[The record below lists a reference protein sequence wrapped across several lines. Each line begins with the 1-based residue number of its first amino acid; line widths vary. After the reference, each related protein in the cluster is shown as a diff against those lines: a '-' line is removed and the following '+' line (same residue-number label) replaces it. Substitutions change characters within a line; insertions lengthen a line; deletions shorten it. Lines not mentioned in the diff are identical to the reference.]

1 MISRQRLLEAA
12 ARVFAESGFRGAT
25 TRRIAEAA
33 GVNEVTLFRLFGS
46 KQQLLCE
53 AMTCLQAEEPRGLP
67 EHPQD
72 VEGEMVAWAES
83 HLEMMRGMR
92 HVIRRT
98 MAEIE
103 EHPEMTPIVTEAKT
117 PVHQNLVAYANKVW
131 MPRTNAEREHVR
143 LACTMLGSALFSD
156 ALGRDVVPTAY
167 PAAAS
172 TAARKYVR
180 MFLTMLGAP
189 RLQNKRATATAAAR

>member
-53 AMTCLQAEEPRGLP
+53 AMNCLHAEEPRALP
-67 EHPQD
+67 ETPHD
-72 VEGEMVAWAES
+72 VEGELVAWAES
-83 HLEMMRGMR
+83 HLEMMRQMR

-117 PVHQNLVAYANKVW
+117 PVHQDLVAYATRVW
-131 MPRTNAEREHVR
+131 TPRSTAEREDLR

-167 PAAAS
+167 PAAAGS
-172 TAARKYVR
+172 AARKYVR
-180 MFLTMLGAP
+180 MFLKLLGTP
-189 RLQNKRATATAAAR
+189 RRQHKRATAAAVSR